1 MFDGF
6 DPQMIPFF
14 LDLRFHNEKAFMDA
28 NRERYLQHVRQPFYD
43 FITELGQMML
53 KDIVDLE
60 VRPNKC
66 LSRINRDTRFSRD
79 KSPYRDHLWVAFRK
93 AGVEKDGK
101 PFYWFEISPENVSW
115 GMGVWGE
122 NRDLFDRMRR
132 EMIKS
137 PDAYLKLLELVREAD
152 CAVGGA
158 VWKKMVL
165 PEGLPAALGILYPRR
180 SLFFEKQGIDP
191 ESIYGPG
198 IVRDVYRDYQ
208 RLMPFYR
215 ALTRCVEC

>member
-1 MFDGF
+1 MPDAP
-6 DPQMIPFF
+6 DPTNRGVRAHAIVLVGTVAKLADFRVCGDQLLREGCLLLIPC
-14 LDLRFHNEKAFMDA
+14 
-28 NRERYLQHVRQPFYD
+28 
-43 FITELGQMML
+43 
-53 KDIVDLE
+53 LE
-60 VRPNKC
+60 FCNHGRGK
-66 LSRINRDTRFSRD
+66 
-79 KSPYRDHLWVAFRK
+79 HLPK
-93 AGVEKDGK
+93 
-101 PFYWFEISPENVSW
+101 SPENVSW